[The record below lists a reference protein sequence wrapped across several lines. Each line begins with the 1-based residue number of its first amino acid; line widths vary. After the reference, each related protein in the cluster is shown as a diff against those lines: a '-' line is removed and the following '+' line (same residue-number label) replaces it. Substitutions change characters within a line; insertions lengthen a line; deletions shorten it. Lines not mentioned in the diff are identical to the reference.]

1 MSRNLLIVRVDKK
14 IKIAQYCQENG
25 IPMGQGQVIQDFMNN
40 EMDLRVLKA
49 KVKRL
54 TWASDEEIASCWK
67 DVGATGDLVTVGQSM
82 EFKRIHPEFHRAT
95 GAEIL
100 YMAQA
105 GEMDKVASSLD
116 FRKDELFCEYVY
128 DLNLDTK
135 KIRIY
140 FFGKRYQT
148 MTFDQFKQENLAKLE
163 SKLESKMES
172 KILRERENEDN
183 TENGEKDNKENE
195 EELVVDS
202 NQDSPDLA
210 FSGKRAKSVPNAVGF
225 PIRIPVKRKLML

>member
-1 MSRNLLIVRVDKK
+1 MSRNLLIVRVGKK

-25 IPMGQGQVIQDFMNN
+25 IPTGQGQAIQDFMNN

-49 KVKRL
+49 KVRRL
-54 TWASDEEIASCWK
+54 EWASDDEIASCWR

-163 SKLESKMES
+163 SKMESKLES
-172 KILRERENEDN
+172 KILRERENE
-183 TENGEKDNKENE
+183 DNKENE

-225 PIRIPVKRKLML
+225 PIIRIPVKRKLML